1 MKMIIP
7 SLSMPALLGWYL
19 MIDGR
24 YVCGPLKHHLVMVHL
39 KFGQFQEM
47 SMSVPA
53 KVILWTPKI
62 VDGSLLAWIT
72 AGMEA

>member
-1 MKMIIP
+1 MTIP
-7 SLSMPALLGWYL
+7 SLNTHALLGWYL

-24 YVCGPLKHHLVMVHL
+24 CVYGPLKHHLAMVHP
-39 KFGQFQEM
+39 KFGLFQEM

-72 AGMEA
+72 VAMEV